1 MLQDWLILN
10 YSLETAT
17 QRNGLCFISSTATR
31 HSVAMLQYLG
41 GTLLKENPAS
51 LSASPWLGVPAGGWV
66 HQAEWV
72 VFLQMLLGPEEGED
86 TPHSSASPS
95 PSHSC
100 DDSFT
105 LHSHWGRERGAEPCA
120 DAFHIPLCLN
130 SHFLQKNWARLAFKC
145 ASGEMKRKVGFARW
159 NFTTAILRNAG
170 KSFER
175 ECGR

>member
-41 GTLLKENPAS
+41 GILLKENPAS
-51 LSASPWLGVPAGGWV
+51 LNASSCLGCQQEAEYISWV
-66 HQAEWV
+66 GCLPPDAAE
-72 VFLQMLLGPEEGED
+72 PEEGED
-86 TPHSSASPS
+86 TTQQRLSLHHPTPEM
-95 PSHSC
+95 
-100 DDSFT
+100 T
-105 LHSHWGRERGAEPCA
+105 LCSHWGAEPCA
-120 DAFHIPLCLN
+120 DGFHIPLCLS
-130 SHFLQKNWARLAFKC
+130 SHFLQKNWAHLAFKC
-145 ASGEMKRKVGFARW
+145 VSGEAKWKVGFARW
-159 NFTTAILRNAG
+159 NFTTENLKNAG

>member
-10 YSLETAT
+10 YSLETAA

-31 HSVAMLQYLG
+31 HCCHATVSRWHHTEGKSCFSGCQFLLG
-41 GTLLKENPAS
+41 GL
-51 LSASPWLGVPAGGWV
+51 AGGWA
-66 HQAEWV
+66 HQ
-72 VFLQMLLGPEEGED
+72 LSGL
-86 TPHSSASPS
+86 SSSRCCWTRGGWGHATQQCSPS

-100 DDSFT
+100 DESFPAFA
-105 LHSHWGRERGAEPCA
+105 LGERVWAEPCA

-130 SHFLQKNWARLAFKC
+130 SHFLQKNWAHLAFKC
-145 ASGEMKRKVGFARW
+145 SCGKVKWKVGFARW
-159 NFTTAILRNAG
+159 NFKTANLRNAG